1 LAQRFEELILPHIDA
16 AYNLARYLLRD
27 AAAADDVVQEA
38 FRRAYRSFSGYRGG
52 DPKSWVLAIVRNCC
66 STFHATEAKDRVASP
81 LDLNSVEDSQ
91 HDTPEQAVVRQS
103 EVDAVRALIVALPE
117 PFREALVLRELEDLS
132 YKQIA
137 QVTGVP
143 VGTVMS
149 RLARA
154 RQMLRDAAEAIR

>member
-1 LAQRFEELILPHIDA
+1 LEPRFEQLILPHLDA
-16 AYNLARYLLRD
+16 AYNLARFLMRD

-38 FRRAYRSFSGYRGG
+38 LLRAYRSFSSYRGG

-66 STFHATEAKDRVASP
+66 STLLATTAKDRIGSAID
-81 LDLNSVEDSQ
+81 LDAVEDSQ
-91 HDTPEQAVVRQS
+91 RDTPEQAALRRS

-143 VGTVMS
+143 IGTVMS

-154 RQMLRDAAEAIR
+154 REMLRDAAEAIR

>member
-1 LAQRFEELILPHIDA
+1 MEQRFEELILPHMDA
-16 AYNLARYLLRD
+16 AYNLARFMTRD

-38 FRRAYRSFSGYRGG
+38 LLRAYRSFSSYRGG

-66 STFHATEAKDRVASP
+66 SSFLAAVARDRSTSTIGLDSIEGSHHDNPEHAA
-81 LDLNSVEDSQ
+81 L
-91 HDTPEQAVVRQS
+91 RQS
-103 EVDAVRALIVALPE
+103 EVDAVRAMIADLPE

-154 RQMLRDAAEAIR
+154 RQMLREAAEAIR